1 MCGGWLRSAGGSA
14 ELRRAFINHDEA
26 TGLHGAPVHTHTRE
40 KSRRVAAQHGWQR
53 LFGTLCTIP
62 LLPAPE
68 SPVLAGKIYEPQ
80 QAIINRTQFPPPI
93 SHNCLQTF
101 FKWSSLLYSAIGGTL
116 NMLKKKFHRDGK
128 NMNKFAYC
136 YPTSL
141 SYMNK
146 LTYGVCCLSL
156 IKSIEYTLIK
166 NQCKSARKIY

>member
-1 MCGGWLRSAGGSA
+1 
-14 ELRRAFINHDEA
+14 
-26 TGLHGAPVHTHTRE
+26 
-40 KSRRVAAQHGWQR
+40 
-53 LFGTLCTIP
+53 
-62 LLPAPE
+62 
-68 SPVLAGKIYEPQ
+68 
-80 QAIINRTQFPPPI
+80 
-93 SHNCLQTF
+93 
-101 FKWSSLLYSAIGGTL
+101 
-116 NMLKKKFHRDGK
+116 MLKKKFHRDGK